1 MQYRTTSLMLMCVAV
16 LSMGCGNNNGPTTP
30 TTTTTTAPP
39 SPLFQIDVLM
49 TVYRTETSG
58 ALWSRGTFT
67 DERIAQILLGVEDL
81 NTVTGNT
88 NLNNEGGRVEM
99 QAAINRVRTD
109 FQAPDYEAAF
119 GDTQQNLERF
129 LNDAD
134 QDNWS
139 IDGRNGRGKDW
150 PHDSNGNDPDGWT
163 GQIIVTVIKLN

>member
-1 MQYRTTSLMLMCVAV
+1 MLMCVAV
-16 LSMGCGNNNGPTTP
+16 LSMGCGNNSGPTTP

-39 SPLFQIDVLM
+39 SPSFQIDVLM
-49 TVYRTETSG
+49 TVYQNETSG

-150 PHDSNGNDPDGWT
+150 PHDSNGNDPDGWA
-163 GQIIVTVIKLN
+163 GQIIVTVTKLN

>member
-1 MQYRTTSLMLMCVAV
+1 MQYKITSLMVVCLAL

-39 SPLFQIDVLM
+39 SPSFQIDVLM
-49 TVYRTETSG
+49 TVYQTETSG

-67 DERIAQILLGVEDL
+67 DERIARILLGVEDL

-88 NLNNEGGRVEM
+88 NLNNEGGRVEL

-109 FQAPDYEAAF
+109 FQPPDYQTAF
-119 GDTQQNLERF
+119 GDTRENLERF

-134 QDNWS
+134 QDTWS

-150 PHDSNGNDPDGWT
+150 PHDSNGNDPDGWA
-163 GQIIVTVIKLN
+163 GQIIVTVTKLN